1 MKGVAASREARVALR
16 DEDGEG
22 LGHNHHVLAQVRDLL
37 LGEDVPYGAVLVV
50 VDFELCVLGE
60 AERLG
65 YALHADGDDLEAVP
79 NLDHV
84 AVAEH
89 EGRRVELAHVGD
101 EGGEGLAGKLLL
113 GLHPLPPVTEELAE
127 HELHVELGV
136 VEPDAR
142 VLDGVEPRDKGGY
155 VGAVGEH
162 LGCIDPCR
170 APRPHTAVSG
180 VGRGLEV
187 ARPQLKLLT
196 HG

>member
-1 MKGVAASREARVALR
+1 MQGVAASREARVALG

-37 LGEDVPYGAVLVV
+37 LGEGVADGAVLVV
-50 VDFELCVLGE
+50 VDLELCVLGE

-65 YALHADGDDLEAVP
+65 YALHADGDDLEAVS

-84 AVAEH
+84 AVVEH
-89 EGRRVELAHVGD
+89 EGRGVELAHVGD
-101 EGGEGLAGKLLL
+101 EGGEGLADKLLL
-113 GLHPLPPVTEELAE
+113 GLHPLPAVAEELAE
-127 HELHVELGV
+127 DELHVELGV

-142 VLDGVEPRDKGGY
+142 VLYGVEPREERGN

-162 LGCIDPCR
+162 GRVIDPSR
-170 APRPHTAVSG
+170 APRPHAAVSG

>member
-1 MKGVAASREARVALR
+1 MESVAADREARVTLG

-22 LGHNHHVLAQVRDLL
+22 LGHNQHVLPEVRDLL
-37 LGEDVPYGAVLVV
+37 LGEGVPDRAVLVV
-50 VDFELCVLGE
+50 VNLELGVLRE

-65 YALHADGDDLEAVP
+65 YALHADGDDLEAVS

-84 AVAEH
+84 PVVEH
-89 EGRRVELAHVGD
+89 EGGRVELAHVGD

-113 GLHPLPPVTEELAE
+113 GLDPLPPVTEELAE

-136 VEPDAR
+136 VEPDAG
-142 VLDGVEPRDKGGY
+142 VLDGVEPRDKGRY
-155 VGAVGEH
+155 VGAVCEY
-162 LGCIDPCR
+162 LGSIDAR
-170 APRPHTAVSG
+170 RSPRPHAAILG
-180 VGRGLEV
+180 VGRALEV